1 MIPRGYRKRLDLWGG
16 RLTLLQLAF
25 ERRLLH
31 AVGLRA
37 AYHRR
42 VARLVRATGL
52 FDAGW
57 YLDSN
62 ADVLADGVDPLLHY
76 ASHGDRE
83 GRLPMPLFDPMFYRA
98 HAGELAAATNTLLHY
113 CHVGRFLKK
122 PASAW
127 FDTEFYLRQ
136 NRDVSRSRADPLRHY
151 LEWGGVEGRSPCKA
165 FDSAFYLRSNP
176 DVAQAG
182 VNPLLHYL
190 RFGRREGRLVTALGL
205 QDLDAVGLPLPYSVP
220 EGWENVPRASSPSE
234 ALVDVVVPVFKGRPE
249 TLRCLRSVLD
259 SRNETPFELVVIDD
273 GTPDL
278 QLRAILAE
286 GAEAGLFTLL
296 SNQENLGFV
305 ATANRGMELHPGRDV
320 VLLNADTEVFGDWID
335 RLRRAAVSDPH
346 IATVTPLSNNA
357 TITSYPRFLHDN
369 PYPLEISFREL
380 DALTARVNAAT
391 LVETPTGVGFC
402 MYLRRECLRDIGLF
416 DLEAFGRGYGEENDL
431 CQRAILA
438 GWRNVVAANIFV
450 HHLGSVSF
458 QGERTR
464 RIDAAMRVLGRRHPG
479 YHRDVRDF
487 IERDPLA
494 EARRR
499 LDWARLARDDG
510 ESSVLMVCHSRGGGA
525 ERALREDAAR
535 ITADGQSVYFLR
547 PVPEVLDSVQI
558 SDPRQLQLP
567 NQPYFSLQSRGEL
580 AEALRVLRVSR
591 ILVHGTVD
599 FPLAAPAQL
608 VELAREIGAELE
620 LDIHDY
626 QVLCPRI
633 NLAGEDGVYCG
644 EPDEAGCNACLL
656 SNGSKYNARNIS
668 EWRAAHAGMLAA
680 ASVVRVPDAD
690 VSERL
695 LRYHPGLPI
704 VVEPHGDLDLSR
716 NGPFDPL
723 LGDGEALHVVVI
735 GAIGK
740 IKGFEPLLGCARD
753 ARERGLPL
761 RFAVLG
767 YSMDDAALI
776 SAGVAVSGRYL
787 EPEASQRLAALA
799 AHLVWLPSLWPETF
813 SYTLSV
819 AFASGH
825 PVWAFDIGAIARR
838 LRDIGREQALLSL
851 DLQADPRAINDRFLA
866 YRERCVA
873 RPRVVVA

>member
-1 MIPRGYRKRLDLWGG
+1 MTPRGYRKRLDLWGG
-16 RLTLLQLAF
+16 RLTLLRLAF

-42 VARLVRATGL
+42 VVRLVRATGL

-76 ASHGDRE
+76 VSHGDRE
-83 GRLPMPLFDPMFYRA
+83 GRQPMPLFDPMFYRA

-127 FDTEFYLRQ
+127 FDTGFYLRQ

-176 DVAQAG
+176 DVVQAG
-182 VNPLLHYL
+182 MNPLLHYL
-190 RFGRREGRLVTALGL
+190 RFGRREGRLVTVLGL
-205 QDLDAVGLPLPYSVP
+205 QDVDGVGLPLSYPIP
-220 EGWENVPRASSPSE
+220 EDWENVPRASCPSA
-234 ALVDVVVPVFKGRPE
+234 ALVDVVVPVFKGRSE
-249 TLRCLRSVLD
+249 TLRCLRSVLG
-259 SRNETPFELVVIDD
+259 SRNKTPFELVVIDD
-273 GTPDL
+273 ATPDL
-278 QLRAILAE
+278 QLRAVLAE

-305 ATANRGMELHPGRDV
+305 ATANRGMALHPARDV

-357 TITSYPRFLHDN
+357 TIASYPQVLHDN
-369 PYPLEISFREL
+369 PYPLEISFGEL

-402 MYLRRECLRDIGLF
+402 MYLRRECLGAIGLF

-438 GWRNVVAANIFV
+438 GWRNVVAADIFV

-499 LDWARLARDDG
+499 LDWARLARDGG

-535 ITADGQSVYFLR
+535 ITAEGQSVYFLR
-547 PVPEVLDSVQI
+547 PAPEVLDSVQI

-567 NQPYFSLQSRGEL
+567 NQPYFSLQSRGDL
-580 AEALRVLRVSR
+580 AEALRELRVSR

-704 VVEPHGDLDLSR
+704 VVEPHDDLDLSR
-716 NGPFDPL
+716 IGPFDPL

-767 YSMDDAALI
+767 YSMNDAALI
-776 SAGVAVSGRYL
+776 SAGVAISGRYL
-787 EPEASQRLAALA
+787 ESEVLQRLAALG

-838 LRDIGREQALLSL
+838 LRDLGCEQALLSL

>member
-16 RLTLLQLAF
+16 RLTLLRLAF

-31 AVGLRA
+31 AVGLRS

-42 VARLVRATGL
+42 VAQLVRATGL

-76 ASHGDRE
+76 VLHGDRE
-83 GRLPMPLFDPMFYRA
+83 GRQPMPLFDPMFYRA
-98 HAGELAAATNTLLHY
+98 HAGGVAAATNTLLHY
-113 CHVGRFLKK
+113 CNVGRFLKK

-190 RFGRREGRLVTALGL
+190 RFGRREGRLVTALGM
-205 QDLDAVGLPLPYSVP
+205 QGLEGVAQPLPYTVP
-220 EGWENVPRASSPSE
+220 EDWVSVPRASSPSV
-234 ALVDVVVPVFKGRPE
+234 ALVDVVVPVFKGRSE
-249 TLRCLRSVLD
+249 TLRCLRSVLEA
-259 SRNETPFELVVIDD
+259 RNETPFELVVIDD
-273 GTPDL
+273 ATPDL
-278 QLRAILAE
+278 QLSAILAE

-296 SNQENLGFV
+296 SNLENLGFV
-305 ATANRGMELHPGRDV
+305 ATANRGMELHPDRDV
-320 VLLNADTEVFGDWID
+320 VLLNADTEVFGDWLD
-335 RLRRAAVSDPH
+335 RLRRAAATDPR

-357 TITSYPRFLHDN
+357 TIASYPRFLHDN
-369 PYPLEISFREL
+369 PYPLEISFAEL
-380 DALTARVNAAT
+380 DSLAARVNVAT

-402 MYLRRECLRDIGLF
+402 MYLRRECLRAIGLF

-438 GWRNVVAANIFV
+438 GWRNVIAADIFV

-458 QGERTR
+458 QGERSR
-464 RIDAAMRVLGRRHPG
+464 RIEEAMRVLGRHHPA

-487 IERDPLA
+487 IDSDPLA

-499 LDWARLARDDG
+499 LDWARLARDCG
-510 ESSVLMVCHSRGGGA
+510 GSSVLMVCHSRGGGA
-525 ERALREDAAR
+525 ERALREDAAQHA
-535 ITADGQSVYFLR
+535 ADGQSVYFLR
-547 PVPEVLDSVQI
+547 PVLTVPGSVQI
-558 SDPRQLQLP
+558 TDPRQLQLP
-567 NQPYFSLQSRGEL
+567 NQPYFSLESRGEL
-580 AEALRVLRVSR
+580 VAALRELRVSR
-591 ILVHGTVD
+591 INVHGTVD

-644 EPDEAGCNACLL
+644 EPDETGCNACLL
-656 SNGSKYNARNIS
+656 SNGSKYDVRNIS

-695 LRYHPGLPI
+695 LRYHPGLRM
-704 VVEPHGDLDLSR
+704 VVEPHHDLELSGI
-716 NGPFDPL
+716 GPSDPL

-740 IKGFEPLLGCARD
+740 IKGFEPLLSCARD
-753 ARERGLPL
+753 ARERRLPL
-761 RFAVLG
+761 RFSVLG
-767 YSMDDAALI
+767 YSMNDAALI

-787 EPEASQRLAALA
+787 ESEALQRLEALG

-838 LRDIGREQALLSL
+838 LRDIGREEALLPFE
-851 DLQADPRAINDRFLA
+851 LQAHPRAINDRFLA
-866 YRERCVA
+866 YRERCVGL
-873 RPRVVVA
+873 PSVVVA

>member
-1 MIPRGYRKRLDLWGG
+1 MIPRGYRKWLDLCGG
-16 RLTLLQLAF
+16 RLALLRLAF
-25 ERRLLH
+25 ERRLLLGL
-31 AVGLRA
+31 GLRA
-37 AYHRR
+37 AHHRR

-62 ADVLADGVDPLLHY
+62 ADVLAEGVDPLLHY
-76 ASHGDRE
+76 VLCGDRE
-83 GRLPMPLFDPMFYRA
+83 GRHPMPLFDPVFYRA
-98 HAGELAAATNTLLHY
+98 HAGGVATATNTLLHY
-113 CHVGRFLKK
+113 CNVGRFLKK

-136 NRDVSRSRADPLRHY
+136 NRDVARSRADPLRHY
-151 LEWGGVEGRSPCKA
+151 LEWGGFEGRSPCKA

-176 DVAQAG
+176 DVVEAG

-205 QDLDAVGLPLPYSVP
+205 QDLEGVAQPLPYSVP
-220 EGWENVPRASSPSE
+220 EDWENVPRASNPSG
-234 ALVDVVVPVFKGRPE
+234 ALVDVVVPVFKGRSE
-249 TLRCLRSVLD
+249 TLRCLRSVLG

-273 GTPDL
+273 ATPDL
-278 QLRAILAE
+278 PLRAILEE
-286 GAEAGLFTLL
+286 GAESGLFTLL
-296 SNQENLGFV
+296 SNPENLGFV

-320 VLLNADTEVFGDWID
+320 VLLNADTEVFGDWLD
-335 RLRRAAVSDPH
+335 RLCRAAASDPR

-357 TITSYPRFLHDN
+357 TIASYPRFLQDN
-369 PYPLEISFREL
+369 PYPLEISFAEL
-380 DALTARVNAAT
+380 DSLAARVNAAT

-416 DLEAFGRGYGEENDL
+416 DHEAFGRGYGEENDL

-438 GWRNVVAANIFV
+438 GWRNVVAADIFV

-458 QGERTR
+458 QGERSR
-464 RIDAAMRVLGRRHPG
+464 RIDEAMRVLGRRHPA
-479 YHRDVRDF
+479 YHRDVRNF
-487 IERDPLA
+487 IESDPLA
-494 EARRR
+494 PARCR
-499 LDWARLARDDG
+499 LDWARLARDG
-510 ESSVLMVCHSRGGGA
+510 GGSSVLMVCHNRGGGA

-535 ITADGQSVYFLR
+535 LAADGRSVYFLR
-547 PVPEVLDSVQI
+547 PVPELSGSVRI
-558 SDPRQLQLP
+558 TDPRQLQLP
-567 NQPYFSLQSRGEL
+567 NQPCFSLESRGEL
-580 AEALRVLRVSR
+580 AQALRALRVSR
-591 ILVHGTVD
+591 INVHGTVD
-599 FPLAAPAQL
+599 FPLAAPDQL

-633 NLAGEDGVYCG
+633 NLAGKDGVYCG

-656 SNGSKYNARNIS
+656 SNGSKYNVRSIQ
-668 EWRAAHAGMLAA
+668 EWRAAHSGLLAT
-680 ASVVRVPDAD
+680 ASVVRVPDVD

-695 LRYHPGLPI
+695 LRYHPGLPV
-704 VVEPHGDLDLSR
+704 VVEPHHDPELSR

-723 LGDGEALHVVVI
+723 LGEWEALHVVVI

-740 IKGFEPLLGCARD
+740 VKGFDPLLGCARD

-761 RFAVLG
+761 RFSVLG
-767 YSMDDAALI
+767 YSMNDAALI
-776 SAGVAVSGRYL
+776 SAGVAVTGRYL
-787 EPEASQRLAALA
+787 EPEASQRLEALA

-838 LRDIGREQALLSL
+838 LRDIGREQALLPL
-851 DLQADPRAINDRFLA
+851 DLQADPRAINDLFLA
-866 YRERCVA
+866 YRARCVA
-873 RPRVVVA
+873 LPRVVVA